1 MIFKVLGQR
10 TRSPDQI
17 VTAQHPCEHSIINIL
32 QWILTN
38 LGTCLI
44 LRRVWNPIDFNVI
57 CQRSRSQGQMFRRG
71 DTPRFA
77 LPLLYFFCSTT
88 RGLYNDQDAQGSRLM
103 GLCISISSFVERKYK
118 LIRINSLI
126 AYYTKS
132 LPMCIDNMIKA
143 MFICQNN
150 LLKCQKNMWIKHEQ
164 EKFED
169 TKRLIRSRK
178 SKKDRQ
184 RNSHKK
190 TGQKDKQ
197 WSTKHYIEKWRSI
210 NTNPTKTGVEF
221 RCSGRVAVPAPLVA
235 HVCDS
240 CY

>member
-1 MIFKVLGQR
+1 
-10 TRSPDQI
+10 
-17 VTAQHPCEHSIINIL
+17 
-32 QWILTN
+32 
-38 LGTCLI
+38 
-44 LRRVWNPIDFNVI
+44 
-57 CQRSRSQGQMFRRG
+57 MFRRG

-150 LLKCQKNMWIKHEQ
+150 LLKCQKNM
-164 EKFED
+164 
-169 TKRLIRSRK
+169 
-178 SKKDRQ
+178 
-184 RNSHKK
+184 
-190 TGQKDKQ
+190 
-197 WSTKHYIEKWRSI
+197 
-210 NTNPTKTGVEF
+210 
-221 RCSGRVAVPAPLVA
+221 
-235 HVCDS
+235 
-240 CY
+240 